1 MSLDKVEDK
10 KNKLRNLNS
19 QLKYNKNNLKETLIF
34 CSHRAENS
42 ENQTQNFILQLVRL
56 QHKLDLP
63 TLQGIYY

>member
-19 QLKYNKNNLKETLIF
+19 QLRLNKNYLKETLIF
-34 CSHRAENS
+34 CSHRAETS

-63 TLQGIYY
+63 VLQCIYH

>member
-42 ENQTQNFILQLVRL
+42 GNQTQNFILHLVRL
-56 QHKLDLP
+56 QQKLDLP
-63 TLQGIYY
+63 TLHGIYH